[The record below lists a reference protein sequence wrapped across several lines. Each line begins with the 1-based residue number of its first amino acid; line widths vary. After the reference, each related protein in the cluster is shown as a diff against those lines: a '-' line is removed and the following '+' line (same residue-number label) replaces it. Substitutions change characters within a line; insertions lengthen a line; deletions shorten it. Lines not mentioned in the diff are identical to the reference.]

1 MIALLAALLAIV
13 PVTNNSVSY
22 SCDGSTSAFS
32 INFPYIVNTDLVVT
46 STTSG
51 GAVTTLTPTTDWT
64 VTLTTLQSGTATL
77 TVNVP
82 ATKCPSGST
91 LKIVNNPSATQPY
104 GFRAQTQ
111 YNTALHEQAYDRE
124 MMVIQNAL
132 NFAKTCPAHNWV
144 SGWSGLLSPTCTQ
157 PTFSDMSGTLPVTS
171 LAGIL
176 AQAQGGTGSSAL
188 TCTNQ
193 FLSSNGTAYACALDT
208 LASAQHAN
216 QGTASTVLHGNAA
229 GNPAWGSVS
238 LTTDVTSPSCGGKPL
253 TSAGGGL
260 TCATSLSG
268 LTVLT
273 TSGMQWTD
281 VLGVQIIT
289 GGGLRVTGSDS
300 IVQADSFFDTTGSWG
315 LFLQDGGSHSFTTNN
330 LMWEDL
336 GTGISVVTGNFSVGS
351 ATLTAG
357 TANVAALN
365 STAAVSAGTSVTAT
379 TFVRGATVLSTGG
392 TNGHYG
398 RTALASAVLTDG
410 ADFYGTDNEWHF
422 RANGALYVIAP
433 LKAGSVALV
442 AGTKSVTLPVSGMV
456 CTCHDNTTAAN
467 NANLT
472 CPVSATTLTLTGTG
486 TDTIA
491 YTCMVAQ

>member
-91 LKIVNNPSATQPY
+91 LKIVNNPTATQPY

-157 PTFSDMSGTLPVTS
+157 PTFSDMPGTLPVTS

-216 QGTASTVLHGNAA
+216 QGTTSTVLHGNAA

-253 TSAGGGL
+253 TSTGGGL

-268 LTVLT
+268 LTVLN
-273 TSGMQWTD
+273 TSGLVWTEANQ
-281 VLGVQIIT
+281 VN
-289 GGGLRVTGSDS
+289 VTATAGFTIHSGALM
-300 IVQADSFFDTTGSWG
+300 ADSLLDTTGSWG
-315 LFLQDGGSHSFTTNN
+315 LFLQDGSNHIFTTHN
-330 LMWEDL
+330 LTWTDAGL
-336 GTGISVVTGNFSVGS
+336 SGITINSSLSVIGPTFS
-351 ATLTAG
+351 AA
-357 TANVAALN
+357 TANVNALN
-365 STAAVSAGTSVTAT
+365 STTTVSASGTVSGLSVI
-379 TFVRGATVLSTGG
+379 STSSMSSGNTG
-392 TNGHYG
+392 TDGNYK
-398 RTALASAVLTDG
+398 RSAKTASAPTDG
-410 ADFYGTDNEWHF
+410 ADWYASDNEWHF
-422 RANGALYVIAP
+422 RANGVTYVVAP
-433 LKAGSVALV
+433 LKSGSVALV
-442 AGTKSVTLPVSGMV
+442 AGTKAVALPVSGMV